1 MPVRSLE
8 EAHLVLDVLA
18 AYDDFQFKN
27 RIKPDYA
34 NAGGLV
40 KWDDDEKKWIDY
52 YDEATGEDF
61 DEFRTDAFGDR
72 FAEIQKATKKSDG
85 G

>member
-40 KWDDDEKKWIDY
+40 KWDDDEKKW
-52 YDEATGEDF
+52 
-61 DEFRTDAFGDR
+61 
-72 FAEIQKATKKSDG
+72 KCLS
-85 G
+85 